1 MKNILFCL
9 VLILLNATL
18 LLGQD
23 AKLTSQTTSSKMRKA
38 DKAYDKLGYKVAAD
52 LYEKMSSD
60 KEMDSAT
67 MEKIANSYRLNNETT
82 EAEYWYSKCVNMYSQ
97 PSTIFNYA
105 QTLLTNKNCEEAAKW
120 YAVFNDKVDASE
132 RVSLDFISNCAE
144 VESFMETPA
153 ATIVNLGELNS
164 ENLDYSAMPYKNG
177 IVFTSTRG
185 ISRMTK
191 KTDNW
196 TKDNFSDL
204 FFAERQSAGEYATP
218 RPLKGDINGQY
229 HDGVATFNSNQDVMF
244 FSRNNRKGKS
254 KKGMIDLKVYQVEMA
269 ENGAWKNAK
278 DLSFNSD
285 EFASCHPTLSA
296 DGTRLYF
303 ASDRPEG
310 FGGMDIYVC
319 KNVNGRWSAPENLG
333 ESVNTSGNELFPF
346 MQSNDVL
353 YFASNGHRG
362 MGGLDIFVSQKT
374 SATEDTAWSKGQNI
388 GTPFN
393 TEKDDF
399 GFVMGEDKKYGY
411 LTSNR
416 VGGKG
421 EDDLYEWVMDMPLDF
436 FNINTP
442 RTREKV
448 ITVIDDATQERLK
461 DAVITWTNP
470 NDKKDVNAFNT
481 DKKGTISFVPIPG
494 EAINLV
500 VRKSGYENY
509 TTKLGAAELM
519 NPTVSIPSFKMK
531 KKMCTAV
538 NGVVINKDCDKPMP
552 GASVRIFNKCTG
564 EKETI
569 FADANGQFDFCL
581 DCACDY
587 EILGT
592 KEDFTEDEVDLTTI
606 KGNCN
611 SAKPFDVKLKLSLN
625 ESPKTKTRTP
635 YKPSVKK
642 STPPSTTKR
651 TSPVV
656 TTPKK
661 TYTAPPR
668 KSVINS
674 SLGILEVGRTLELKN
689 IYYDYNKASIRT
701 DATIDLDNL
710 ADIMKQYPGMEVEL
724 SSHTDARGSADY
736 NQQLSA
742 NRAASAATY
751 LMKKGI
757 AQNRMTTRGY
767 GEFSLRNHCGDG
779 VKCSDEEHQMNR
791 RTEVKITKM

>member
-9 VLILLNATL
+9 IIISLHATV

-38 DKAYDKLGYKVAAD
+38 DKAYEKLGYKVAAD
-52 LYEKMSSD
+52 LYKKMSGEN
-60 KEMDSAT
+60 EMDSGT

-82 EAEYWYSKCVNMYSQ
+82 EAEYWYAKCVNEYSQ
-97 PSTIFNYA
+97 PTTILNYA
-105 QTLLTNKNCEEAAKW
+105 QTLLTNKNCKEAANW
-120 YAVFNDKVDASE
+120 YAVFNDKVEASE
-132 RVSLDFISNCAE
+132 RVNLDFISNCAE

-153 ATIVNLGELNS
+153 ATIVNLVELNS
-164 ENLDYSAMPYKNG
+164 ENLDYSAMPFKNG

-185 ISRMTK
+185 ISRMSK

-196 TKDNFSDL
+196 TKGNFSDL

-218 RPLKGDINGQY
+218 RPLKGEINGQY

-254 KKGMIDLKVYQVEMA
+254 KKGMIDLKVYQVEKA
-269 ENGAWKNAK
+269 ENGTWKNAK

-285 EFASCHPTLSA
+285 EFASCHPALSA

-303 ASDRPEG
+303 ASDRPDG
-310 FGGMDIYVC
+310 FGGMDLYVC

-333 ESVNTSGNELFPF
+333 ASVNTSGNELFPF

-362 MGGLDIFVSQKT
+362 MGGLDIFVAQKT
-374 SATEDTAWSKGQNI
+374 NETSWSKGQNI

-399 GFVMGEDKKYGY
+399 GFVVSADKKYGY

-436 FNINTP
+436 FNADMPMSKN
-442 RTREKV
+442 KV
-448 ITVIDDATQERLK
+448 LTVIDGATQKPLK
-461 DAVITWTNP
+461 DAIITWNNP
-470 NDKKDVNAFNT
+470 KDKKDVNFFAT
-481 DKKGTISFVPIPG
+481 DEKGTISFVPTPG
-494 EAINLV
+494 DAINFV
-500 VRKSGYENY
+500 VRKSGYENF
-509 TTKLGAAELM
+509 TTKLEATELM
-519 NPTVSIPSFKMK
+519 NPTVTIPNFKMK

-569 FADANGQFDFCL
+569 FADANGEFDYCL

-592 KEDFTEDEVDLTTI
+592 KEDFTEDEVDLKTI

-611 SAKPFDVKLKLSLN
+611 SAKPFDVKLKLSLDEN
-625 ESPKTKTRTP
+625 PKTETRTN
-635 YKPSVKK
+635 YKSSVKK
-642 STPPSTTKR
+642 STPPPTKR
-651 TSPVV
+651 NNPVV
-656 TTPKK
+656 TTPNKS
-661 TYTAPPR
+661 YTAPPR
-668 KSVINS
+668 KSVITS
-674 SLGILEVGRTLELKN
+674 SLGILEVGKTLELKN
-689 IYYDYNKASIRT
+689 IFYDYNKASIRV

-710 ADIMKQYPGMEVEL
+710 AEIMKQYPAMEVEL

-742 NRAASAATY
+742 NRAASAAAY
-751 LMKKGI
+751 LVKKGI
-757 AQNRMTTRGY
+757 ARNRMTAKGY
-767 GEFSLRNHCGDG
+767 GESRLKNNCKDG
-779 VKCSDEEHQMNR
+779 VKCSNEEHQINR